1 MLEFN
6 ATFIVAMLSFIVF
19 IIIMNAIFYK
29 PILSVIEKRKDF
41 IDSNYIDAKNSK
53 DQAELILSN
62 KEKRLEET
70 AKTSKKII
78 LEKTADAEEK
88 SKKLIN
94 TAKLQYKEKIDD
106 AKENL
111 KIQKKSVDMNK
122 SIEDI
127 AESISKKLLGEISG

>member
-6 ATFIVAMLSFIVF
+6 ATFIVAMFSFIVF

-53 DQAELILSN
+53 EQAELILSN

-88 SKKLIN
+88 SKRLIN
-94 TAKLQYKEKIDD
+94 TAKLQYKEKIDN

-111 KIQKKSVDMNK
+111 KTQEKSVDMNK

-127 AESISKKLLGEISG
+127 AENISKKLLGEISG

>member
-6 ATFIVAMLSFIVF
+6 ATFIVAMFSFMVF

-53 DQAELILSN
+53 EQAELILSN

-78 LEKTADAEEK
+78 LDKTADAEEK
-88 SKKLIN
+88 SKRLIN
-94 TAKLQYKEKIDD
+94 TAKLQYKEKFDN

-111 KIQKKSVDMNK
+111 KTQEKSVNMNK
-122 SIEDI
+122 SIENI

>member
-6 ATFIVAMLSFIVF
+6 ATFIVAMFSFIVF
-19 IIIMNAIFYK
+19 IIVMNAIFYK

-53 DQAELILSN
+53 EQAEHILSN

-78 LEKTADAEEK
+78 LEKTTDADEK

-94 TAKLQYKEKIDD
+94 TAKLQYKEKIDN
-106 AKENL
+106 AKEIL
-111 KIQKKSVDMNK
+111 KNQEKSVDMHESLEN
-122 SIEDI
+122 I

>member
-6 ATFIVAMLSFIVF
+6 ATFIVAMFSFIVF

-53 DQAELILSN
+53 DQAEYILSN

-78 LEKTADAEEK
+78 LDKTADAEEK

-111 KIQKKSVDMNK
+111 KTQEKSADMNK

>member
-1 MLEFN
+1 M
-6 ATFIVAMLSFIVF
+6 
-19 IIIMNAIFYK
+19 
-29 PILSVIEKRKDF
+29 
-41 IDSNYIDAKNSK
+41 
-53 DQAELILSN
+53 
-62 KEKRLEET
+62 EET

-94 TAKLQYKEKIDD
+94 TKKLQYKEKIDD

-111 KIQKKSVDMNK
+111 KTQEKSVDMNK

>member
-6 ATFIVAMLSFIVF
+6 ATFIVAMFSFIVF
-19 IIIMNAIFYK
+19 IIIMNTIFYK

-53 DQAELILSN
+53 EQAELILSN

-78 LEKTADAEEK
+78 LDKTADAEEK

-94 TAKLQYKEKIDD
+94 TAKLQYKEKINN

-111 KIQKKSVDMNK
+111 KGQEKSVDMNK

>member
-19 IIIMNAIFYK
+19 ITIMNAIFYK